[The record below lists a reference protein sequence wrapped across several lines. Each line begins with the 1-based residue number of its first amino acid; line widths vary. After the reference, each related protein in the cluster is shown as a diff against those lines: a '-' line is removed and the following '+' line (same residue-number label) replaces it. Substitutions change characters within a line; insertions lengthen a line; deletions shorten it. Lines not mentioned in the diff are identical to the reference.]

1 MFNEIT
7 SIGKPP
13 LSPKIPSKPQS
24 QNNII
29 LQPKPPTLA
38 KTKEQPKFRVFD
50 KLEEINKITLKFQ
63 TLNKKCNKI
72 HSFDEVNKCMEH
84 NPCYHF

>member
-29 LQPKPPTLA
+29 LHPRPPSLA

-50 KLEEINKITLKFQ
+50 KLGEINKITSKFQ
-63 TLNKKCNKI
+63 ALNKKCDKI
-72 HSFDEVNKCMEH
+72 HSFDEMIKN
-84 NPCYHF
+84 